1 MATEG
6 DKLHTLINRM
16 AEIEAEQPTEEVVVE
31 MTPEERGRLELQR
44 TVSHAY
50 KIMDAVDHDSF
61 QTDAEEILFEEI
73 VKNLAELEMRVH
85 GKDPHPVSGT
95 SGEQ

>member
-31 MTPEERGRLELQR
+31 MTPAERGRLELQR

-50 KIMDAVDHDSF
+50 KIMDGVEHDSF